1 MISESAGNTA
11 KVLLYKIAK
20 NLFKKPDDL
29 LALGAVSC
37 LDIDW
42 IEENILLP
50 RYHHYLQSYENS
62 LPEIDNLEAK
72 IVQQL
77 DQTGI
82 YITSL
87 EKLKIPGTEYFLENT
102 RKMSAELA
110 EIAAINSSK
119 NQSIFYANSEQFLR
133 YPEVFN
139 WGLEKIFLRI
149 AHRYLRVPVAY
160 NGCAFSFSLADG
172 KKLAESTRVWH
183 KDRHDRHIFK
193 IGIYLNDVDK
203 EGGPFEYLTPEVS
216 ASLPNSGLSIY
227 KYVEQNPDAVTQVT
241 GKAGTVFFADTALL
255 KHRGKPPTKSNRSA
269 IYYGYFTRRPRHPFW
284 CGKPTFSPEGFARL
298 TGHFTRDVQACAQW
312 REELPLVLKW
322 LANHGAS

>member
-1 MISESAGNTA
+1 MISESAGNSA

-29 LALGAVSC
+29 LALGAVTC
-37 LDIDW
+37 LDIAW

-50 RYHHYLQSYENS
+50 RYHNYLQSYENS
-62 LPEIDNLEAK
+62 LPGIDNLEAK

-77 DQTGI
+77 DHTGI

-87 EKLKIPGTEYFLENT
+87 EELNIPGTDVFLETT

-110 EIAAINSSK
+110 EIAAINGSK
-119 NQSIFYANSEQFLR
+119 DQSIFYSNPEQLLR

-139 WGLEKIFLRI
+139 WGLKNIFIRI

-160 NGCAFSFSLADG
+160 NGCALSFSLADG

-183 KDRHDRHIFK
+183 KDRHDRRIFK
-193 IGIYLNDVDK
+193 IGIYLNDVDE

-227 KYVEQNPDAVTQVT
+227 KYVEQNPDAVTSVT

-255 KHRGKPPTKSNRSA
+255 KHRGKTPTKSNRHA

-284 CGKPTFSPEGFARL
+284 CGKPTFSPEDFSRI
-298 TGHFTRDVQACAQW
+298 TGHFTPDVQACVQW

-322 LANHGAS
+322 LAHHGAS

>member
-1 MISESAGNTA
+1 MISESAGNSA
-11 KVLLYKIAK
+11 KVILYKIAK

-29 LALGAVSC
+29 LALGAVTC
-37 LDIDW
+37 LDIAW

-50 RYHHYLQSYENS
+50 RYHNYLQSYEKN

-72 IVQQL
+72 IVQQI

-82 YITSL
+82 YVTSL
-87 EKLKIPGTEYFLENT
+87 EELKIPGTEDFLETT

-110 EIAAINSSK
+110 EMATINSSK
-119 NQSIFYANSEQFLR
+119 SQSIFYSHPEHFLK
-133 YPEVFN
+133 YPKIFN
-139 WGLEKIFLRI
+139 WGLENIFLRI

-160 NGCAFSFSLADG
+160 NGCALSYSVADG
-172 KKLAESTRVWH
+172 KQLAESTRVWH
-183 KDRHDRHIFK
+183 KDRHDRRIFK
-193 IGIYLNDVDK
+193 IGIYLNDVDE

-227 KYVEQNPDAVTQVT
+227 KYVEQNPDAVTSVT

-255 KHRGKPPTKSNRSA
+255 KHRGKPPTKSNRHA

-284 CGKPTFSPEGFARL
+284 CGKPTFSSENFARV
-298 TGHFTRDVQACAQW
+298 TGHFTRDIQACAQW